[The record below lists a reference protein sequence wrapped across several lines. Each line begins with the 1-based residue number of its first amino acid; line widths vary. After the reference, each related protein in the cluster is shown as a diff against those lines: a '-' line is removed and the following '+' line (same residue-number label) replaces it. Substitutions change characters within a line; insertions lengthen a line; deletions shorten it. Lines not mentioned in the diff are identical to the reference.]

1 MKNNY
6 VFKENKDGKLNFV
19 GDFDLLYENEV
30 DPWDQSGINNQYTDY
45 YKGSRSQLNS
55 ELKKINPP
63 KLFEIGCGLGYTT
76 KLIKESLPDT
86 QVVGVDISSVAIK
99 RAQKLFPKLNFRE
112 GDICSNNFGVGGQC
126 DVIILN
132 ELLWY
137 ILESFSDVLKNCY
150 SILSSNGKL
159 IISQSF
165 LKESQRYM
173 PELFDGIDEFIVYLN
188 NNIDGIFINEY
199 VEKKIKF
206 KFCHGLIV
214 LRKTNE

>member
-76 KLIKESLPDT
+76 KLIKESLNYH
-86 QVVGVDISSVAIK
+86 
-99 RAQKLFPKLNFRE
+99 NF
-112 GDICSNNFGVGGQC
+112 
-126 DVIILN
+126 
-132 ELLWY
+132 
-137 ILESFSDVLKNCY
+137 
-150 SILSSNGKL
+150 L
-159 IISQSF
+159 I
-165 LKESQRYM
+165 
-173 PELFDGIDEFIVYLN
+173 
-188 NNIDGIFINEY
+188 
-199 VEKKIKF
+199 
-206 KFCHGLIV
+206 
-214 LRKTNE
+214 